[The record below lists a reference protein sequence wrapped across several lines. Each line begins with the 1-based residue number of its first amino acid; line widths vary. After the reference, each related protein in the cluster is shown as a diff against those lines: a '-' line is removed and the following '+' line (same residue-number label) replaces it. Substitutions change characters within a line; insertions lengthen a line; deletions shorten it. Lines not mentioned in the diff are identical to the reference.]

1 MCVVLE
7 RRGKGGG
14 EREGARTRTKKR
26 TRERMYLSP
35 IQRMKFKQVACVCA
49 SVCACVRACVRAREQ
64 VRTCVLRTRTNTHC
78 VSARCVCAH
87 TCKWPNCTKR
97 EYCAGMVCIHRQ
109 QTRHRAVASGNTGQ
123 LHALHGSRAGAR
135 TSLALGAATRGG
147 CVLILRLTTSTTGA
161 ACPAAARSDVAPRRA
176 PLLCGS
182 AAFRE

>member
-1 MCVVLE
+1 MFVVLE

-14 EREGARTRTKKR
+14 EREGARTKKR

-87 TCKWPNCTKR
+87 TCKCERALPRVCALPFAR
-97 EYCAGMVCIHRQ
+97 EQVLFLSLTSH
-109 QTRHRAVASGNTGQ
+109 
-123 LHALHGSRAGAR
+123 LDLEK
-135 TSLALGAATRGG
+135 SLAIAHEN
-147 CVLILRLTTSTTGA
+147 CVYHNYIVVS
-161 ACPAAARSDVAPRRA
+161 
-176 PLLCGS
+176 
-182 AAFRE
+182 